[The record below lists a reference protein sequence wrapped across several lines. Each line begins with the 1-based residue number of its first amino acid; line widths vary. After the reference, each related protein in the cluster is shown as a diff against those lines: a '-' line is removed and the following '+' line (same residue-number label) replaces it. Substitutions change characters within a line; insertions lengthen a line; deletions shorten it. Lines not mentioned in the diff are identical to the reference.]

1 MPLHPPPPPS
11 PLTHRPTHPPS
22 PLQCVVALSLI
33 SSRSSESSHHTP
45 HLHIAHCTARDDI
58 PHIEV
63 YPDGQTLPTPES
75 EGPKPGTL
83 LGCVSGE
90 LGLREFLESRGHEL
104 VVVNDKDGQL
114 H

>member
-1 MPLHPPPPPS
+1 MFSLARS
-11 PLTHRPTHPPS
+11 MNTG
-22 PLQCVVALSLI
+22 VARMA
-33 SSRSSESSHHTP
+33 SRSIHAAVPVQMKVLAALYEDP
-45 HLHIAHCTARDDI
+45 QQGYPPQYARDDI

-104 VVVNDKDGQL
+104 VVVNDKD
-114 H
+114 